1 MLTYILRRLG
11 QFVVV
16 LALGSVAIWSIIL
29 LIPGSPAIS
38 IVGMDASPEELAAA
52 EQMMGL
58 DRPIW
63 VQYLAWLERVAQ
75 LDLGRSLVNGVPVGE
90 QLAQR
95 IPATVQLAAFTM
107 IISLLAAFPM
117 GIVVALRPRSV
128 AGVVINVFQAI
139 TLAVPT
145 FWVGILLVLLFSIE
159 HRLLP
164 SVSRYVSVFDD
175 PAGAFRNTILPA
187 LSMAF
192 YFSSVLSRFVTAS
205 LRDVLAQDYLRLARA
220 KGVPE
225 GRVIIRHGL
234 RNALLPIVTIIGLQ
248 VGGLL
253 GGAIVIEAVFSYP
266 GVGRL
271 LFSAVVAR
279 DYPVIQGAIL
289 FAMLGF
295 LTINLLVDI
304 LYARLDPR
312 ITLQ

>member
-1 MLTYILRRLG
+1 MAGYVLRRLG

-29 LIPGSPAIS
+29 LIPGSPAVA
-38 IVGMDASPEELAAA
+38 IVGMDATPEQLAAA
-52 EQMMGL
+52 EQAMGL
-58 DRPIW
+58 DRPVW

-95 IPATVQLAAFTM
+95 IPATLQLAGFTVA
-107 IISLLAAFPM
+107 ISLLAAFPM

-128 AGVVINVFQAI
+128 PGVAISVFQAV

-159 HRLLP
+159 FRLLP
-164 SVSRYVSVFDD
+164 SVSRYVPVLED
-175 PAGAFRNTILPA
+175 PLGAFRNTILPA
-187 LSMAF
+187 LSLAF
-192 YFSSVLSRFVTAS
+192 YFASVLSRFVAAS
-205 LRDVLAQDYLRLARA
+205 LRDVLAQDYLRMARA

-225 GRVIIRHGL
+225 RRVILAHAL

-248 VGGLL
+248 IGGLL

-266 GVGRL
+266 GLGRL

-279 DYPVIQGAIL
+279 DYPVVQGAIL

-312 ITLQ
+312 ITLA